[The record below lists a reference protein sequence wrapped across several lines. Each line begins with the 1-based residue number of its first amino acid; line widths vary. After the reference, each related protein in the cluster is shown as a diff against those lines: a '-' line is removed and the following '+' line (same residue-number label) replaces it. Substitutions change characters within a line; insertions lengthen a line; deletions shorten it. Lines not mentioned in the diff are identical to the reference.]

1 MADSA
6 GQQEPGPLT
15 LVTLLKRRPGM
26 SWDDFVAYYETHH
39 RRIGEE
45 VLAGFA
51 TRYERRYLR
60 PAPGSSEAA
69 EVDVLLEIDFPSAA
83 HLAAFHAAVSM
94 PEVRARIVA
103 DEERL
108 FDRRLI
114 RSFTVAAARSP
125 LPPPADVAP
134 GSDAGAAAGSRGGAT
149 SG

>member
-1 MADSA
+1 MADGA
-6 GQQEPGPLT
+6 DPQEPGPIT

-39 RRIGEE
+39 RRIGED

-51 TRYERRYLR
+51 SRYERRYLR
-60 PAPGSSEAA
+60 PAPGGSEAA
-69 EVDVLLEIDFPSAA
+69 DVDVLLEIDFPSAA
-83 HLAAFHAAVSM
+83 HLAAFRAAASV

-114 RSFTVAAARSP
+114 RSFTVTAARSP
-125 LPPPADVAP
+125 LPPPADLLAEP
-134 GSDAGAAAGSRGGAT
+134 AAGATPRSPAGSG

>member
-1 MADSA
+1 MADPA
-6 GQQEPGPLT
+6 DPQERGPIT

-39 RRIGEE
+39 RRIGED

-60 PAPGSSEAA
+60 PAPGGSEAA

-83 HLAAFHAAVSM
+83 HLAAFHAAVSV

-114 RSFTVAAARSP
+114 RSFTVTAARSP
-125 LPPPADVAP
+125 LPPPADLASAP
-134 GSDAGAAAGSRGGAT
+134 AADAAARSAAGSGTG
-149 SG
+149 